1 MAEAAKEKKQGEQAA
16 ESKAEPQVEKPPS
29 AKPTRRKYVEA
40 TEKFLTE
47 ALFKKRVTEIA
58 PVIKMALYGRSGV
71 GKTVFG
77 STLPNPLILAAES
90 GTASI
95 RDRMEDVTVINVTS
109 YDDILL
115 ALEFLRKDSEH
126 RFKSVVIDSISE
138 LQRKHMDLLL
148 DRENTA
154 HMSLDM
160 YGECTNEMR
169 RIVREFCDLDIHVL
183 FICGVRDDKDEEVG
197 AVVHKCGMVGRMADE
212 LPHYVDVVGH
222 MAVRAPGPKDED
234 QTVKRFIVVQPL
246 PKYDA
251 KDRFGK
257 LDRYMRPD
265 FKHFVDCIFGE
276 EEKAAAEA
284 APEEGAEAAA
294 ESGGGKE
301 E

>member
-1 MAEAAKEKKQGEQAA
+1 
-16 ESKAEPQVEKPPS
+16 
-29 AKPTRRKYVEA
+29 
-40 TEKFLTE
+40 
-47 ALFKKRVTEIA
+47 
-58 PVIKMALYGRSGV
+58 VIKMVLYGRSGV
-71 GKTVFG
+71 GKTVFA

-95 RDRMEDVTVINVTS
+95 RDRMKDVTIIDVTS
-109 YDDILL
+109 YDDVLL
-115 ALEFLRKDSEH
+115 ALEFLRKDTQN

-138 LQRKHMDLLL
+138 LQRKHMDSLL

-169 RIVREFCDLDIHVL
+169 RIVREFCDLNMHVL
-183 FICGVRDDKDEEVG
+183 FICGVRDEKDEEVG

-212 LPHYVDVVGH
+212 FPHYVDVVGH

-257 LDRYMRPD
+257 LDRVMRPD
-265 FKHFVDCIFGE
+265 FQHFVDQIFGADKE
-276 EEKAAAEA
+276 PAAQTAQQQEPQAAAD
-284 APEEGAEAAA
+284 
-294 ESGGGKE
+294 SGGGE
-301 E
+301 ED